1 MFYNCMTINEMRD
14 PAYFH
19 FKILQNIFIWKKEY
33 FYMAKCTSCGAEIQ
47 DESSFCSQCGAAQ
60 SVGLAGNQSA
70 TAVKGDHFR
79 TMGRMG
85 IMSNGLEVVIENDQG
100 TIGSVAFSGGLAGA
114 FEADFQLNDPQGNM
128 LLRTQHNKPKKLI
141 STFKNY
147 SILDSNGN
155 EIGQMDIHTRKA
167 TIRAQN
173 GQEYEVTENIG
184 GRNIKILSSGT
195 VVGEIKHHLES
206 KYFEGKIS
214 GDIPTEI
221 FVTYLLYR
229 TMEHAVTS
237 SDFMGGQGMNGV
249 GFRL

>member
-1 MFYNCMTINEMRD
+1 MS
-14 PAYFH
+14 
-19 FKILQNIFIWKKEY
+19 
-33 FYMAKCTSCGAEIQ
+33 KCTSCGAEVQ
-47 DESSFCSQCGAAQ
+47 DDSSFCSQCGAAQ
-60 SVGLAGNQSA
+60 PSGVVGNQSS
-70 TAVKGDHFR
+70 TAITGDHFK

-85 IMSNGLEVVIENDQG
+85 VLSNGLELVIENDQG
-100 TIGSVAFSGGLAGA
+100 TIGSVAFSGGVIGEFVAN
-114 FEADFQLNDPQGNM
+114 FQLINPQGNT

-155 EIGQMDIHTRKA
+155 EMGQMDIHTRKA
-167 TIRAQN
+167 TIRSQD
-173 GQEYEVTENIG
+173 GKEYEVTENIG
-184 GRNIKILSSGT
+184 GRDIKISSNGS
-195 VVGEIKHHLES
+195 VVGEIRHHIES
-206 KYFEGKIS
+206 KYFEGKIL

-237 SDFMGGQGMNGV
+237 GDFMGGQGMNGL